1 MKKALILFCSSIL
14 FVILSIIFCVKK
26 TIDNK
31 DYNYE
36 VYRDRNELAMQ
47 ACKDDI
53 VFEIDKYID
62 SIAPESSLNGIRLFE
77 LCDKYNIDVRFAMA
91 QAQAE
96 SHFGTTGIASKTNIV
111 WNVKAYDGR
120 SAVEMKQRGDYVSHP
135 DYSIEPYLILLTT
148 KYCVNGKTEYD
159 MFDKFVDINGKRY
172 ASNPNYEDLVYS
184 IYEKIN
190 KNTNLNEYLKSWRKY
205 KVILG
210 K

>member
-1 MKKALILFCSSIL
+1 MKKTLILFCSSIL
-14 FVILSIIFCVKK
+14 FAILSIIFCVKK

-77 LCDKYNIDVRFAMA
+77 LCDEYNIDVRFAMA

-120 SAVEMKQRGDYVSHP
+120 SAAEMKQRGDYVSHP

-148 KYCVNGKTEYD
+148 KYCVNDKTEYD
-159 MFDKFVDINGKRY
+159 MFENFVDINGKRY

-190 KNTNLNEYLKSWRKY
+190 NNTNLNEYLKSWRKY